1 MTSFGIRVALL
12 VDAVTGGHKVMAT
25 GAPNDSS
32 NMLGLHRRFELV
44 SFRAVTLLYVEARA
58 YVLIS

>member
-1 MTSFGIRVALL
+1 MTSFGIRVALLQL
-12 VDAVTGGHKVMAT
+12 VDAVTGGHKVMAA

-44 SFRAVTLLYVEARA
+44 FRAVTLYFEARA